1 MRRIIF
7 QCHFAVMC
15 MENGLTERKSK
26 SETSAAVANRI
37 APGKEHFKHMFL
49 QFIWNTGTVIADA
62 YFSHIVSRDCRD
74 PDVRASRSIFDCV
87 VHQVDKHLHDE
98 SRIHPNQQRYI
109 SAIHCDVMFCGPSV
123 NMSERFRYDVVHDLI
138 RKVQFY
144 AAVRNFCNGKQVFN
158 QSRQPLRIVINV
170 RKNLFPRL
178 FIQHVIAVQ
187 QRIRVAGNG
196 GQRGPEIMRN
206 RTLKI
211 GA

>member
-1 MRRIIF
+1 
-7 QCHFAVMC
+7 

-62 YFSHIVSRDCRD
+62 YFSHIFSRDCRD

-87 VHQVDKHLHDE
+87 VHQIDKHLHDE
-98 SRIHPNQQRYI
+98 SCVHPHQQRHV

-123 NMSERFRYDVVHDLI
+123 NMSERFRHNIVYDLI
-138 RKVQFY
+138 GKAQLD
-144 AAVRNFCNGKQVFN
+144 AAVRDFRNGKQVLN
-158 QSRQPLRIVINV
+158 QSGQPLRIVINV

-187 QRIRVAGNG
+187 QRIRVA
-196 GQRGPEIMRN
+196 
-206 RTLKI
+206 
-211 GA
+211 

>member
-1 MRRIIF
+1 M
-7 QCHFAVMC
+7 
-15 MENGLTERKSK
+15 NDGLAECKPK
-26 SETSAAVANRI
+26 PKTSAAVANRI

-74 PDVRASRSIFDCV
+74 PDVRASRSIFDRV

-98 SRIHPNQQRYI
+98 SRIHPHQQRLI
-109 SAIHCDVMFCGPSV
+109 PAIYCNMMLRRPSV
-123 NMSERFRYDVVHDLI
+123 DMPERFRHNIVHDLI
-138 RKVQFY
+138 GKAQLD
-144 AAVRNFCNGKQVFN
+144 AAVRDFCNGKQVLN

-196 GQRGPEIMRN
+196 GQRGPKVMGN
-206 RTLKI
+206 
-211 GA
+211 

>member
-1 MRRIIF
+1 MRRIFF
-7 QCHFAVMC
+7 QCHFAIMG
-15 MENGLTERKSK
+15 MNDGLAERKPK
-26 SETSAAVANRI
+26 PKTSAAVANRI

-74 PDVRASRSIFDCV
+74 PDVRASRSIFDCI

-98 SRIHPNQQRYI
+98 SCIYPHQQRLI
-109 SAIHCDVMFCGPSV
+109 SAIYCNVMLHRPSV

-144 AAVRNFCNGKQVFN
+144 AAVRNFCNGKQVLN

-196 GQRGPEIMRN
+196 GQRGPKVMGN
-206 RTLKI
+206 
-211 GA
+211 

>member
-1 MRRIIF
+1 MRRIVF
-7 QCHFAVMC
+7 QRYFAM
-15 MENGLTERKSK
+15 MYMNDGLTESK
-26 SETSAAVANRI
+26 PKPKTSAAVANRI
-37 APGKEHFKHMFL
+37 ASGKEHFKNTFL

-98 SRIHPNQQRYI
+98 TRIHPHQQRYI

-144 AAVRNFCNGKQVFN
+144 AAVRNFCNGKQVLN

-196 GQRGPEIMRN
+196 GQRGPKVMGN
-206 RTLKI
+206 
-211 GA
+211 

>member
-7 QCHFAVMC
+7 QCHFAIMG
-15 MENGLTERKSK
+15 MNDGLAERKPK
-26 SETSAAVANRI
+26 PKTSAAVANRI
-37 APGKEHFKHMFL
+37 APGKKHFKNTFL
-49 QFIWNTGTVIADA
+49 QFIRDTETVVADA
-62 YFSHIVSRDCRD
+62 DFCCISPLDCRD
-74 PDVRASRSIFDCV
+74 SDVRASRSIFDCI

-144 AAVRNFCNGKQVFN
+144 AAVRNFCNGKQVLN

-170 RKNLFPRL
+170 RK
-178 FIQHVIAVQ
+178 IC
-187 QRIRVAGNG
+187 IRVCSSS
-196 GQRGPEIMRN
+196 
-206 RTLKI
+206 TL
-211 GA
+211 